1 MRRAVPAAALQGLR
15 EAFAHEASERLPH
28 LESLEDLETA
38 RRDAHTLAS
47 SAWVVGEPEIS
58 RLARTVEEQLPGG
71 PVAEL
76 VARLRA
82 YAP

>member
-1 MRRAVPAAALQGLR
+1 MRPAVPAGALEGLR
-15 EAFAHEASERLPH
+15 VAFAREAAERLPH
-28 LESLEDLETA
+28 LESLDDLETA

-58 RLARTVEEQLPGG
+58 QLARTVEEQLPDG

-82 YAP
+82 FAP